1 SNESAKLS
9 PTEMPFTDEDFDPQL
24 EQAVELMPEVLS
36 NPEVEIRYAIN
47 GLLSLTPDGPAA
59 LGESPEAAGL
69 WSAAAVW
76 VRAGPGVGRAV
87 AEWRTHGRAELDV
100 QAADRAPYATR

>member
-1 SNESAKLS
+1 MPTGRSSTTLMRSLDRGGEAL

-36 NPEVEIRYAIN
+36 NPDVEIRYAIN
-47 GLLSLTPDGPAA
+47 GLLSLTPDGAPI
-59 LGESPEAAGL
+59 LGESPQVKGL

-76 VRAGPGVGRAV
+76 VKEGPGSVGR
-87 AEWRTHGRAELDV
+87 WPSG
-100 QAADRAPYATR
+100 